1 MEASALVLATPTW
14 DPSDPPLTTLLDAT
28 GFTDTPVLLSV

>member
-1 MEASALVLATPTW
+1 MEASAWVLATPAW
-14 DPSDPPLTTLLDAT
+14 DPSDPPLNTLLDAT